1 MRWATRARIHIDRA
15 ASAWLIRRF
24 VDPQAKFV
32 FVAEPDDVPADATP
46 FDIAGVDLSHHKGDC
61 TFETI
66 LRRYDL
72 NDPALW
78 RLAEVVHEA
87 DLDDERF
94 VAPEA
99 LGLDVVM
106 RALSM
111 TFNDERVLEISG
123 PIFDSLHGY
132 YQRALELGHEPA

>member
-15 ASAWLIRRF
+15 ASAWLICRF
-24 VDPQAKFV
+24 VDPQAEFV
-32 FVAEPDDVPADATP
+32 FVAEADDVPADATP
-46 FDIAGVDLSHHKGDC
+46 FDVAGVDLSHHKGDC

-111 TFNDERVLEISG
+111 AYDDERVLEISG
-123 PIFDSLHGY
+123 PIFDSLHAY